1 MAIGRSSFLL
11 ALGLTLALLG
21 RAPRLSAK
29 SAGFGVATENA
40 TATRDALS
48 ILEAGGSAADAA
60 IVAALVAGVTSPS
73 SSGLGGGG
81 FALYWDA
88 TEGKMRAL
96 DFRERAPKELSPA
109 EFESRP
115 MPEVQEGRLV
125 GVPSELLGLFEL
137 HRRAGKLPFAVL
149 VRKAEARAKKGY
161 FVSPHLGA
169 MLAWGEKKLAHR
181 PALGALFYP
190 KGKPALVGQRI
201 INPALG
207 KTLERIAEEGPEVFL
222 RGPLVEEMVKTTRA
236 AAGALSIADFD
247 EYRVL
252 EREPIRVRYD
262 GRDVYTMPPPS
273 AGGLLLSEILLL
285 FSPDELRTLGFGTP
299 AYEHLLA
306 EGMRG
311 AIADRLRFIGD
322 PELEPTRIEALLD
335 DERMRARRAKIA
347 LDRTHALPL
356 FGLEE
361 HGTHHLVTSDRKG
374 NVVSLTTTVN
384 RLFGSTL
391 VTEEGGIVLNDEL
404 DDFTKQADM
413 AAFGLKESP
422 NRPRPLARPVSS
434 MTPTIVIE
442 GGEAVLALGGS
453 GGMTIPTN
461 VTQVLL
467 GCLVFGQNP
476 ADAVRFPRVQIPT
489 GGDTILVESS
499 VSEEHRKDLA
509 FRGERVGEQRFR
521 GSAVQVISRRD
532 GVLKA
537 ASDPRKSGEAIAY

>member
-1 MAIGRSSFLL
+1 MAIGRNSVLL
-11 ALGLTLALLG
+11 ALGLILVLLA
-21 RAPRLSAK
+21 RAPGLAAK
-29 SAGFGVATENA
+29 APSFGVATENA

-60 IVAALVAGVTSPS
+60 IVAALVAGVASPS

-81 FALYWDA
+81 FALFWDA
-88 TEGKMRAL
+88 SKGKMSAL
-96 DFRERAPKELSPA
+96 DFRESAPKELSAA

-115 MPEVQEGRLV
+115 MPEGQEGRLV
-125 GVPSELLGLFEL
+125 GVPSELFGLAEL
-137 HRRAGKLPFAVL
+137 HRRAGKLPFSLL
-149 VRKAEARAKKGY
+149 VQKAEARAKKGY

-169 MLAWGEKKLAHR
+169 MLTWGQKKLAPR
-181 PALGALFYP
+181 PALSALYYP

-201 INPALG
+201 TNLALA
-207 KTLERIAEEGPEVFL
+207 KTLGRIAAEGADAL
-222 RGPLVEEMVKTTRA
+222 RRGPLAEEMVSTTRA
-236 AAGALSIADFD
+236 AAGALSLEDL
-247 EYRVL
+247 ENYRVL
-252 EREPIRVRYD
+252 EREPLKIRYD
-262 GRDVYTMPPPS
+262 GKEVYTMPPPS
-273 AGGLLLSEILLL
+273 GGGLMLAEILLL
-285 FSPDELRTLGFGTP
+285 FPPDELRTLGFGTP

-311 AIADRLRFIGD
+311 AIADRLRFLGD
-322 PELEPTRIEALLD
+322 PDFESVSVASLLD
-335 DERMRARRAKIA
+335 EGRLRARRSKIA

-361 HGTHHLVTSDRKG
+361 HGTHHLITSDRNG

-404 DDFTKQADM
+404 DDFTEQADM
-413 AAFGLKESP
+413 AAFGMKESP

-434 MTPTIVIE
+434 MTPTIAVE

-453 GGMTIPTN
+453 GGMTIATN

-467 GCLVFGQNP
+467 GSLVFGQSP
-476 ADAVRFPRVQIPT
+476 ADAVRRPRVQLPL
-489 GGDTILVESS
+489 GGDTILVEST
-499 VSEEHRKDLA
+499 VSEEHRKDLE
-509 FRGERVGEQRFR
+509 FRGERVGQQRFR
-521 GSAVQVISRRD
+521 SSAVQVIGRKD

-537 ASDPRKSGEAIAY
+537 ASDPRKYGEAIAY

>member
-1 MAIGRSSFLL
+1 MAIGRSSVFL
-11 ALGLTLALLG
+11 ALGLVLG
-21 RAPRLSAK
+21 LIARAPGLSAK
-29 SAGFGVATENA
+29 SSGFGVATENA

-48 ILEAGGSAADAA
+48 ILQAGGSAADAA

-88 TEGKMRAL
+88 AAKKMKAL
-96 DFRERAPKELSPA
+96 DFRERAPKELSAP
-109 EFESRP
+109 EFETRP
-115 MPEVQEGRLV
+115 LPEGQEGRLV
-125 GVPSELLGLFEL
+125 GVPGELAGLVEL
-137 HRRAGKLPFAVL
+137 HRRAGKLPFSVL
-149 VRKAEARAKKGY
+149 VKKAEARARNGY

-169 MLAWGEKKLAHR
+169 MLAWGEKKLAR
-181 PALGALFYP
+181 RSGLGALYYP

-201 INPALG
+201 TNPALAQ
-207 KTLERIAEEGPEVFL
+207 TLGRIAAEGPSALL
-222 RGPLVEEMVKTTRA
+222 RGPLVEEMVQTTRA
-236 AAGALSIADFD
+236 AAGALSLEDFD
-247 EYRVL
+247 EYQVL
-252 EREPIRVRYD
+252 EREPLRVRYD

-273 AGGLLLSEILLL
+273 AGGLMVAEILLL
-285 FSPDELRTLGFGTP
+285 FPPDELRTLGFGTP

-311 AIADRLRFIGD
+311 AIADRMRFIGD
-322 PELEPTRIEALLD
+322 PEFEPVDIATLLD
-335 DERMRARRAKIA
+335 DPRLRARRSQIA

-361 HGTHHLVTSDRKG
+361 HGTHHLVTSDRNG

-391 VTEEGGIVLNDEL
+391 VTEQGGIVLNDEL
-404 DDFTKQADM
+404 DDFTQEADM
-413 AAFGLKESP
+413 AAFGLKQSP
-422 NRPRPLARPVSS
+422 NRPRPRARPVSS

-442 GGEAVLALGGS
+442 QGEAVLALGGS

-467 GCLVFGQNP
+467 GSLVFGQAP
-476 ADAVRFPRVQIPT
+476 ADAVRLPRVQLPLR
-489 GGDTILVESS
+489 GPTILVEST
-499 VSEEHRKDLA
+499 VSQEHRKDLE

-521 GSAVQVISRRD
+521 GAAVQVIARKD
-532 GVLKA
+532 GAVKA
-537 ASDPRKSGEAIAY
+537 ASDPRKFGEAIAY